1 MGIEGDLKKLP
12 GLKKVRISSQNFIIK
27 PLSQSSSELF
37 FTTSVD

>member
-12 GLKKVRISSQNFIIK
+12 GLKMLEYPHKIFVIK